1 MIGERDFAPDAP
13 LSPEL
18 SRRVEAALR
27 WLRRRDEVLADC
39 LEEVE
44 VRAGPHVLLA
54 APARAGWIRANPEAL
69 RSLEPEELAG
79 ALVACLLVAP
89 DGLTGEELD
98 TRELQ
103 RRVESIRRSYGR
115 RRGGQPSASRRSR
128 NDPSARDSSTS
139 T

>member
-1 MIGERDFAPDAP
+1 MMGERDFAPDAP

-27 WLRRRDEVLADC
+27 WLRGRDEMLATC
-39 LEEVE
+39 LEAVE
-44 VRAGPHVLLA
+44 VRAGPHVLVA

-98 TRELQ
+98 PRELQ

-115 RRGGQPSASRRSR
+115 RRRGRPSANANTRK
-128 NDPSARDSSTS
+128 
-139 T
+139 